1 MTTTCKKKKK
11 RQKNI
16 KITFFQN
23 LICGQ
28 SVFFNELYWAKT
40 QKVHF
45 LIFAHLTINKGFNT
59 KKNKK
64 KKHFALVYPPLTRY
78 WHQRFFWFCGQN
90 VFLYVFFLHFRSTDW
105 TFSICWIVDSKNACY
120 LRETKIHFFVNFRFP
135 TSG

>member
-64 KKHFALVYPPLTRY
+64 KKSILPLFTPPKPGTDT
-78 WHQRFFWFCGQN
+78 N
-90 VFLYVFFLHFRSTDW
+90 VFFDFVGKTYFCMFFFYILGVQIELFQ
-105 TFSICWIVDSKNACY
+105 
-120 LRETKIHFFVNFRFP
+120 FVEL
-135 TSG
+135 